1 MTPQDFACLCAAAR
15 DWRGLAVGLAIILT
29 AVLA

>member
-1 MTPQDFACLCAAAR
+1 MTPHDYLRAAAC
-15 DWRGLAVGLAIILT
+15 DWRGLAVGLAIMLA